1 MDSRKRKR
9 LGGPLRWLLVLAAVV
24 MVAAVAVGCGG
35 DDDEDEG
42 GALKIGLL
50 FPFTGDLSDFGPA
63 FERAA
68 QLAADEINAAGGV
81 NGRPIELVRAD
92 DGTSPQQAVEEARRL
107 VEIERVSAIIGPASS
122 GATLQ
127 VAESVTG
134 PNRIPE
140 ITSSGTSPALTV
152 ANDNGYL
159 FRTPISDAAQGVV
172 LADLARERGFRSVC
186 VLYTNN
192 AYGQGLAERFRDAF
206 QANGGTVTA
215 MVSHEQ
221 EQASYRSELSRCA
234 QGNPDA
240 LAAISYP
247 ESARVYLREAL
258 ESGSFRNFLF
268 VDGTKSQPMFNDL
281 GVQNFE
287 GMYGTAPG
295 ALDSAAGRAFDQ
307 AYRSKYNEDPEEL
320 PFLRETYDAVYLI
333 ALAAQKA
340 KSTNPQRL
348 RDALVEVANPG
359 GRTINPG
366 QDGWRA
372 ALEALQNGEDVNYE
386 GAANSSDFDE
396 NGDILRG
403 AIQVWQIRNGTI
415 TVLENR
421 EIDLSRQSR

>member
-1 MDSRKRKR
+1 MAGRTRHGT
-9 LGGPLRWLLVLAAVV
+9 GGPLRWLWALVAIV
-24 MVAAVAVGCGG
+24 MVAALAAGCGG
-35 DDDEDEG
+35 GDGDEEG
-42 GALKIGLL
+42 GEALKIGLL

-63 FERAA
+63 FERTA
-68 QLAADEINAAGGV
+68 QMAADEINAAGGV

-134 PNRIPE
+134 PNRVLE

-159 FRTPISDAAQGVV
+159 FRTPISDAAQGLV

-192 AYGQGLAERFRDAF
+192 AYGQGLSERFQEAF
-206 QANGGTVTA
+206 ERSGGRVTA
-215 MVSHEQ
+215 RIPHEQ
-221 EQASYRSELSRCA
+221 EQASYSAELSRCA

-258 ESGSFRNFLF
+258 ESGNFRNFLF
-268 VDGTKSQPMFNDL
+268 VDGTKSQSMFNDL

-295 ALDSAAGRAFDQ
+295 AFDSATGRAFDQ
-307 AYRSKYNEDPEEL
+307 AYRSRYNEDPEEL

-340 KSTNPQRL
+340 RSTDPQKL
-348 RDALVEVANPG
+348 REALVEVANPG
-359 GRTINPG
+359 GTTINPG

-386 GAANSSDFDE
+386 GAANSADFDE
-396 NGDILRG
+396 NGDILKG

-421 EIDLSRQSR
+421 EIDLSEQ